1 MARIIELTDLSG
13 AYASR
18 LFVESGHE
26 VIRVEWHNRDSLR
39 CREPL
44 LGGGNNGESSAYH
57 HFLNAGKKS
66 LGLDLD
72 SNAGREIFLRLVAQ
86 ADVLI
91 ANTPLAIEDAALI
104 AANDKLVYTKIEN
117 EEPDICAMARS
128 GLMSLTGQPDQSPM
142 VLGGDIAALATGI
155 YVAVATAAGLHSAKK
170 TGKGLIV
177 TVSLREALESFAE
190 QAMVEYSFSGVVTE
204 RRGSKGAITAISGA
218 LPCKDGHWVI
228 SQIHRPGR
236 WNKFVEWVND
246 PELAADASL
255 AEEENQIKRRD
266 FILDR
271 VLSWAS
277 QHAKN
282 ELVQEA
288 QKRHFP
294 ASPVS
299 TTLDLIDDPQ
309 LIARGF
315 LRRIE
320 HRQFGTITFPQ
331 GAIATMRKS
340 EMAAAPRLGEHNR
353 EILSQLGYSSSDQQS
368 FAAAGAV
375 RG

>member
-1 MARIIELTDLSG
+1 MARIVELTDLAG

-18 LFVESGHE
+18 LFAEQGHE
-26 VIRVEWHNRDSLR
+26 VIRVEGADGNLLRSL
-39 CREPL
+39 PPFL
-44 LGGGNNGESSAYH
+44 PGAPDGESSAYH
-57 HFLNAGKKS
+57 QFLNAGKRS
-66 LGLDLD
+66 LAVDLD
-72 SNAGREIFLRLVAQ
+72 SATGQEILSRLIAA

-91 ANTPLAIEDAALI
+91 ADRVLPLDEARLIE
-104 AANDKLVYTKIEN
+104 ANPKLVVTKIADCD
-117 EEPDICAMARS
+117 PDICAMARS

-142 VLGGDIAALATGI
+142 ILGGDLAVLATGI
-155 YVAVATAAGLHSAKK
+155 YVAVATAAAMLSAERN
-170 TGKGLIV
+170 GKGSIV
-177 TVSLREALESFAE
+177 TVSLREALESFVE
-190 QAMVEYSFSGVVTE
+190 QAMVEFTFSGIVTE

-236 WNKFVEWVND
+236 WSKFVEWIAD
-246 PELAADASL
+246 PQLAADPSL

-277 QHAKN
+277 QHGKN
-282 ELVQEA
+282 DLVEEA
-288 QKRHFP
+288 QARHFP

-315 LRRIE
+315 LTETLHREFGRIMY
-320 HRQFGTITFPQ
+320 PQ
-331 GAIATMRKS
+331 GPLASMRKLKL
-340 EMAAAPRLGEHNR
+340 APAPRLGEHNR
-353 EILSQLGYSSSDQQS
+353 AILAALGCPFDDPKSPP
-368 FAAAGAV
+368 AAGALQE
-375 RG
+375 

>member
-26 VIRVEWHNRDSLR
+26 VIRIESHNLDSLR
-39 CREPL
+39 HREPL
-44 LGGGNNGESSAYH
+44 LGNGGDGESSAYH

-66 LGLDLD
+66 LGLDIE
-72 SNAGREIFLRLVAQ
+72 SVPGREIFLRLAAQ
-86 ADVLI
+86 ADAVI
-91 ANTPLAIEDAALI
+91 ANMPLAIEDIALI
-104 AANDKLVYTKIEN
+104 AANSKLVYTKIDD

-128 GLMSLTGQPDQSPM
+128 GLMSLTGQPEQSPM
-142 VLGGDIAALATGI
+142 ILGGEIAALAAGI
-155 YVAVATAAGLHSAKK
+155 YVAVATAAALHSAKE
-170 TGKGLIV
+170 TGTGEIV
-177 TVSLREALESFAE
+177 TVSPREALESFVE
-190 QAMVEYSFSGVVTE
+190 QAMVEYTLSGIVTE

-236 WNKFVEWVND
+236 WKKFVEWVND
-246 PELAADASL
+246 PELAADSSL
-255 AEEENQIKRRD
+255 AEEANQIKQRD

-309 LIARGF
+309 LNARRF
-315 LRRIE
+315 LRRID
-320 HRQFGTITFPQ
+320 HRQFGTIQFPQ
-331 GAIATMRKS
+331 GAIATMRNNA
-340 EMAAAPRLGEHNR
+340 MAPAPRFGEHNR
-353 EILSQLGYSSSDQQS
+353 EILSWLGYSSSDQQS
-368 FAAAGAV
+368 FAAAGAIQE
-375 RG
+375 

>member
-1 MARIIELTDLSG
+1 MARIVEITDLSG

-18 LFVESGHE
+18 LFVEAGHE
-26 VIRVEWHNRDSLR
+26 VIRIEWQNEDSLR
-39 CREPL
+39 HREPL
-44 LGGGNNGESSAYH
+44 LGVANNGESSAYH

-66 LGLDLD
+66 LALNLDCTT
-72 SNAGREIFLRLVAQ
+72 GREIFLRLLAES
-86 ADVLI
+86 DVVI
-91 ANTPLAIEDAALI
+91 AKTPLAIEDAALMT
-104 AANDKLVYTKIEN
+104 ANSKLVYTKIED

-142 VLGGDIAALATGI
+142 VLGGDLAALATGV
-155 YVAVATAAGLHSAKK
+155 YVAVATAAALRSARKSCE
-170 TGKGLIV
+170 GLIV

-218 LPCKDGHWVI
+218 LPCRDGHWVI

-246 PELAADASL
+246 PELAADPSL

-282 ELVQEA
+282 DLVEEA

-299 TTLDLIDDPQ
+299 TPLDLIGDPQ
-309 LIARGF
+309 LNARGF
-315 LRRIE
+315 LKRID
-320 HRQFGTITFPQ
+320 HRQFGSIPFPQ

-340 EMAAAPRLGEHNR
+340 ELTSAPRLGEHTA
-353 EILSQLGYSSSDQQS
+353 ELLSRLGYSASDQQS
-368 FAAAGAV
+368 LAAAGAV
-375 RG
+375 QG

>member
-1 MARIIELTDLSG
+1 MARIVELTDLAG

-18 LFVESGHE
+18 LFAEQGHE
-26 VIRVEWHNRDSLR
+26 VIRVENRDDNLVRSM
-39 CREPL
+39 PPF
-44 LGGGNNGESSAYH
+44 LGDAPDGENSAYH

-66 LGLDLD
+66 FSLNLD
-72 SNAGREIFLRLVAQ
+72 SSAGQEILSRLMAT

-91 ANTPLAIEDAALI
+91 AGGACPFDADRLI
-104 AANDKLVYTKIEN
+104 GSNPKLVFTKIDD

-128 GLMSLTGQPDQSPM
+128 GLMSLTGQPDKSPM
-142 VLGGDIAALATGI
+142 VLGGDLAALATGI
-155 YVAVATAAGLHSAKK
+155 YVAVATAAALGSAKK
-170 TGKGLIV
+170 SGKGLIV

-236 WNKFVEWVND
+236 WAKFVEWIKD
-246 PELAADASL
+246 PELAADPSL

-271 VLSWAS
+271 VLQWAS
-277 QHAKN
+277 QHRKN
-282 ELVQEA
+282 ELVEEA

-294 ASPVS
+294 AAPVS
-299 TTLDLIDDPQ
+299 TTLDLIHDPQ
-309 LIARGF
+309 LTARGF
-315 LRRIE
+315 LTE
-320 HRQFGTITFPQ
+320 TLHRQFGRIMYPQ
-331 GAIATMRKS
+331 GALASMRRAQLS
-340 EMAAAPRLGEHNR
+340 PAPKLGEHN
-353 EILSQLGYSSSDQQS
+353 EELLSQLGYSETARRTLS
-368 FAAAGAV
+368 AAGAI
-375 RG
+375 

>member
-1 MARIIELTDLSG
+1 MARIVELTDLAG

-18 LFVESGHE
+18 LFAEQGHE
-26 VIRVEWHNRDSLR
+26 VIRVENRDDNLLR
-39 CREPL
+39 SMPPF
-44 LGGGNNGESSAYH
+44 LGNAPDGENSAYH

-66 LGLDLD
+66 LALNLD
-72 SNAGREIFLRLVAQ
+72 SSAGQEVFMRLVAT

-91 ANTPLAIEDAALI
+91 AGAACPFDADRLI
-104 AANDKLVYTKIEN
+104 GSNPKLVFTKIEDD
-117 EEPDICAMARS
+117 EPDICAMARS
-128 GLMSLTGQPDQSPM
+128 GLMSLTGQPDKSPM
-142 VLGGDIAALATGI
+142 VLGGDLAALATGI
-155 YVAVATAAGLHSAKK
+155 YVAVATAAALRSARENS
-170 TGKGLIV
+170 KGLIV

-236 WNKFVEWVND
+236 WGKFVEWIKD
-246 PELAADASL
+246 PELAADLSL

-266 FILDR
+266 FILDH
-271 VLSWAS
+271 VLQWAS
-277 QHAKN
+277 QYRKN
-282 ELVQEA
+282 ELVEEA

-315 LRRIE
+315 LTEIA
-320 HRQFGTITFPQ
+320 HRQFGRIKYPQ
-331 GAIATMRKS
+331 GALASMRRTQLNP
-340 EMAAAPRLGEHNR
+340 APRLGEHNGA
-353 EILSQLGYSSSDQQS
+353 ILAQLGYSLNDQRS
-368 FAAAGAV
+368 LVAAGAV
-375 RG
+375 AK

>member
-1 MARIIELTDLSG
+1 MARIVELTDLSG

-18 LFVESGHE
+18 LFVEAGHE
-26 VIRVEWHNRDSLR
+26 VIRIEWQNEDSLR
-39 CREPL
+39 HREPL
-44 LGGGNNGESSAYH
+44 LGGANNGESSAYH

-66 LGLDLD
+66 LALNLD
-72 SNAGREIFLRLVAQ
+72 STAGREIFLRLIAQ

-104 AANDKLVYTKIEN
+104 TANTKLVHTKIEDD
-117 EEPDICAMARS
+117 EPDICAMARS
-128 GLMSLTGQPDQSPM
+128 GLMSLTGQPEQSPM

-155 YVAVATAAGLHSAKK
+155 YVAVATAAGMHSAKK
-170 TGKGLIV
+170 SGKGLIV

-190 QAMVEYSFSGVVTE
+190 QAMVEYTFSGNITE

-218 LPCKDGHWVI
+218 LPCRDGHWVI

-246 PELAADASL
+246 PELAADPSL

-282 ELVQEA
+282 DLVEEA

-299 TTLDLIDDPQ
+299 TPLDLIDDPQ
-309 LIARGF
+309 LNARGF
-315 LRRIE
+315 LKRID
-320 HRQFGTITFPQ
+320 HRQFGSIMFPQ

-340 EMAAAPRLGEHNR
+340 ELRSAPRLGEHTA
-353 EILSQLGYSSSDQQS
+353 ELLSRLGYSPSDQQS

-375 RG
+375 QG